1 VRFKD
6 NYTVLQ
12 KAWRESRMK
21 ILVYTIPPIYPNKI
35 HGGAQN
41 ILMELMRGLS
51 KFGHEIYV
59 ICGKYKNNI
68 TPFQIFEK
76 VWIYPLLNVNPNCD
90 EDLTLEQIIEN
101 INVIQKLIEKIDIIV
116 SIDRTFPIFTQKPIL
131 LILSTLSYHF
141 SIRALFSLS
150 YNKVIVPSR
159 YLYNSIKHILYT
171 KDKHAYEFC
180 KVIPNG
186 LDHTFYRPTAEIH
199 SIFNGYENA
208 IKILFPHR
216 ADPRKGF
223 KKAIDFLYYIKE
235 QYNVYM
241 FIPKQEF
248 FTGNIKFY
256 NELLTYSKKLGVK
269 DRIILHKWIPIEDL
283 PTYFSS
289 GDIVFNL
296 STLAEGF
303 GLVVYESI
311 LCGTPVI
318 STKCGALRDVTDE
331 LKGVWWM
338 DHDYTMDDLIS
349 IFENVIISKNTVF
362 QGRETIIV
370 KYPVESMIKGYL
382 NEIERIVS
390 KSSLKLYQVKN
401 VELLPKITK
410 IGMPPW
416 CYITKKG
423 NIYSDI
429 TSQVYPL
436 KPKERDVITSC
447 QKMGP
452 RFLSDKDKRII
463 DRFLDKGI
471 LMYISDNIE
480 EVLR

>member
-1 VRFKD
+1 
-6 NYTVLQ
+6 
-12 KAWRESRMK
+12 
-21 ILVYTIPPIYPNKI
+21 
-35 HGGAQN
+35 
-41 ILMELMRGLS
+41 MELMKGLS
-51 KFGHEIYV
+51 KFGHEVHV

-76 VWIYPLLNVNPNCD
+76 VWVYPLLNANPNCD

-101 INVIQKLIEKIDIIV
+101 IKVTQKLIEKIDIIV
-116 SIDRTFPIFTQKPIL
+116 SVDRAFPIFTQKPIL

-141 SIRALFSLS
+141 SIRALLSLN
-150 YNKVIVPSR
+150 YDKVIVLSR
-159 YLYNSIKHILYT
+159 YLHNCIKHILYGT
-171 KDKHAYEFC
+171 DKNTYEFC

-186 LDHTFYRPTAEIH
+186 LNHTFYRPAAELH
-199 SIFNGYENA
+199 PVFNGYENT

-216 ADPRKGF
+216 ADSRKGF
-223 KKAIDFLYYIKE
+223 KKAIDFLSYIKE
-235 QYNVYM
+235 QYNAYM

-248 FTGNIKFY
+248 FTDNINFY
-256 NELLTYSKKLGVK
+256 NELLTYAKKLGVK

-283 PTYFSS
+283 PMYFSS
-289 GDIVFNL
+289 GDVVFNL

-311 LCGTPVI
+311 LCGTSVI

-331 LKGVWWM
+331 LKGVWWL

-349 IFENVIISKNTVF
+349 TFENAIINKNTTF

-370 KYPVESMIKGYL
+370 KYPIESMIKGYL
-382 NEIERIVS
+382 NEIEGLVS
-390 KSSLKLYQVKN
+390 KFSLKLYQAKN
-401 VELLPKITK
+401 VELLPRTTK

-416 CYITKKG
+416 CYITKKE

-429 TSQVYPL
+429 TGQVYPL

-447 QKMGP
+447 QKMGT

-463 DRFLDKGI
+463 DKVLDKGI
-471 LMYISDNIE
+471 LMYIPDNLG
-480 EVLR
+480 EVIR